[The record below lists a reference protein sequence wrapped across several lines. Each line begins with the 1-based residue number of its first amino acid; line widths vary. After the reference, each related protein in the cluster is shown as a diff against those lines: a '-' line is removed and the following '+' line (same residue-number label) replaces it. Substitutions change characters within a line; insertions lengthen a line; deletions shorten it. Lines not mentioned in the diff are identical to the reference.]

1 MQADWTGA
9 NMGLA
14 NGIGVFLRDYLRRW
28 RAAPILGSSDLR
40 IFVYERAALLSQRA
54 SHEFCRNALG
64 FYGQVAFHDE
74 RFQDSM
80 RVCRWE
86 SFVAVLADMLLV
98 VEGELRRDGTVGDG
112 TVIPGL
118 IGIYRSILAEQEIP
132 PYRAEGW
139 DKDIAMF
146 EVRLRA
152 AVDAPPRPAHKIAVR
167 SAKRMFETIP
177 IQIGIK
183 TETKDGALTGADAA
197 DYQAV
202 SGAVKFGMVAFLQD
216 LRRQIRVPELRA
228 ALSAAA

>member
-1 MQADWTGA
+1 
-9 NMGLA
+9 MGLTT
-14 NGIGVFLRDYLRRW
+14 GIVTFLRDSLRRW
-28 RAAPILGSSDLR
+28 RAAPILGISDLKL
-40 IFVYERAALLSQRA
+40 FVYERASLLSQRA

-64 FYGQVAFHDE
+64 FYGQIAFHDE

-98 VEGELRRDGTVGDG
+98 IEGELRREGVVGDRAA
-112 TVIPGL
+112 IPGL
-118 IGIYRSILAEQEIP
+118 IGIYRAILAEQEIP
-132 PYRAEGW
+132 PYRTEGW
-139 DKDIAMF
+139 EKDIAMF
-146 EVRLRA
+146 EARLLA

-167 SAKRMFETIP
+167 AAKRMFETIP

-183 TETKDGALTGADAA
+183 TETTNGALTGADAA

-216 LRRQIRVPELRA
+216 LRRQIRVDELRT

>member
-1 MQADWTGA
+1 MKLFA
-9 NMGLA
+9 
-14 NGIGVFLRDYLRRW
+14 
-28 RAAPILGSSDLR
+28 
-40 IFVYERAALLSQRA
+40 YERASLLSQRA

-64 FYGQVAFHDE
+64 FYGQLAFHDD
-74 RFQDSM
+74 RFHDAM

-98 VEGELRRDGTVGDG
+98 IEGELRREGTVGDRAL
-112 TVIPGL
+112 VPGL
-118 IGIYRSILAEQEIP
+118 VGICRAIMAEQELP
-132 PYRAEGW
+132 AYRTDGW
-139 DKDIAMF
+139 EKDIALF
-146 EVRLRA
+146 EARLIA
-152 AVDAPPRPAHKIAVR
+152 AIDAPPRPAQKIAIR

-216 LRRQIRVPELRA
+216 LRRRIRVPELRA
-228 ALSAAA
+228 ALAAAG

>member
-1 MQADWTGA
+1 
-9 NMGLA
+9 MGFTSGL
-14 NGIGVFLRDYLRRW
+14 GEFLRGYLRRW
-28 RAAPILGSSDLR
+28 RAAPILTTPDLKL
-40 IFVYERAALLSQRA
+40 FVYERSSLLSQRA

-74 RFQDSM
+74 KFQDAM

-98 VEGELRRDGTVGDG
+98 IEGELRREGTVGDR
-112 TVIPGL
+112 TVVPGL
-118 IGIYRSILAEQEIP
+118 VGLYRAIVNEQELP
-132 PYRAEGW
+132 AYRTEGW
-139 DKDIAMF
+139 EKDIAMF
-146 EVRLRA
+146 EARLLA
-152 AVDAPPRPAHKIAVR
+152 AVDAPPKPAHKIAIR

-183 TETKDGALTGADAA
+183 TETTDGKLTGADAA

-228 ALSAAA
+228 ALAGAA

>member
-1 MQADWTGA
+1 
-9 NMGLA
+9 MGLA
-14 NGIGVFLRDYLRRW
+14 SGIGDFLRDYVRRW
-28 RAAPILGSSDLR
+28 RAAPILGVSDLKL
-40 IFVYERAALLSQRA
+40 FVYERASLLSQRA

-74 RFQDSM
+74 RFQDAM

-98 VEGELRRDGTVGDG
+98 IEGELRREGTVGDRAPMKAL
-112 TVIPGL
+112 VDL
-118 IGIYRSILAEQEIP
+118 YRAILAEQELP
-132 PYRAEGW
+132 AHRTEGW
-139 DKDIAMF
+139 EKDIAMF
-146 EVRLRA
+146 EARLLA
-152 AVDAPPRPAHKIAVR
+152 AIDAPPRPAHKIAVR

-177 IQIGIK
+177 LQIGVN
-183 TETKDGALTGADAA
+183 TQTKDGALTGADAA

-228 ALSAAA
+228 ALAGVR